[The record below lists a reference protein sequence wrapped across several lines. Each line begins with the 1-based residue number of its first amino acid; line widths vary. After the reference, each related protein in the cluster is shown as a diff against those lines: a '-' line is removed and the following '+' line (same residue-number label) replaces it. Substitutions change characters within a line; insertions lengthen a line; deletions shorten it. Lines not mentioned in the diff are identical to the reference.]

1 MIQITP
7 KLSLQTINDTD
18 CDLLFSLMKE
28 VYPKAYAHFWKDDGS
43 WYLSS
48 QYSKTNILK
57 ELSQEKSDYYFVL
70 FNNEIIG
77 NFRVVWDEKL
87 AGIPTEKQLK
97 LHRIYLDSKVQGEGI
112 GKTLLSW
119 LESNAKEK
127 NYQTI
132 WLDAMNEQAQAFE
145 FYKKLGYQYHS
156 HCFLDFTLLK
166 DEVRK
171 MSQIY
176 KNM

>member
-1 MIQITP
+1 MIQVSSNI
-7 KLSLQTINDTD
+7 SLQAIKETD
-18 CDLLFSLMKE
+18 SDILISLMKK

-43 WYLSS
+43 WYVST
-48 QYSKTNILK
+48 QYSKSNILK
-57 ELSQEKSDYYFVL
+57 ELSKEKSDYYLVL

-87 AGIPTEKQLK
+87 VGIPTEKQLK
-97 LHRIYLDSKVQGEGI
+97 LHRIYLDSKLQGQGI

-119 LESNAKEK
+119 LESTAKEK
-127 NYQTI
+127 KYQTI
-132 WLDAMNEQAQAFE
+132 WLDAMNHQTQAFE

-171 MSQIY
+171 MSQLY
-176 KNM
+176 KNI